1 MEFAARVLYDFEAVG
16 EDELSLKAEE
26 VVTITSTAVG
36 EGWWMGRNTEGREG
50 ILPEAYVERLEV
62 AGEEEARR
70 ASVATSWGDDWDS
83 EEEHKYEDPQ
93 DLLAPDPAPVY
104 SLPTTSR
111 PFSAPTESHV
121 GTSSRKPTIPPPP
134 AVERREEGKKKFS
147 YVPAVFKQ
155 SNQVNEYLSGVT
167 EASATLAKEAVLVN
181 ELNKV
186 RQTADCRVKTFLT
199 KPRLGILPMGAVRR
213 GLHLQDWRPIEGGE
227 VRWNEILRALSHHSH
242 PQ

>member
-62 AGEEEARR
+62 AGEDEARR

-104 SLPTTSR
+104 SLPTKG
-111 PFSAPTESHV
+111 PSAPAVPVSHV
-121 GTSSRKPTIPPPP
+121 GTPDRKPTISRPPPP
-134 AVERREEGKKKFS
+134 AVEGKKKFS

-167 EASATLAKEAVLVN
+167 ETGATLAKEAVLVN

-186 RQTADCRVKTFLT
+186 RQTDCRLQSEDISE

-227 VRWNEILRALSHHSH
+227 VRWDEILRALSHHSH